1 MCNRILF
8 KMDTLF
14 KGDAQGTKGPFIVPS
29 AWSLAV
35 LVCKALFVQGD
46 PLFSLHCGDV
56 RYCSLSLHVCA
67 YPVNKLVC
75 NLDCNLNTSMCLC
88 KCSVKQTL
96 H

>member
-1 MCNRILF
+1 MG
-8 KMDTLF
+8 TLF
-14 KGDAQGTKGPFIVPS
+14 KGNAQGTKDPFIVPS

-35 LVCKALFVQGD
+35 LSVQGD

-56 RYCSLSLHVCA
+56 RYCSLSLHVCI
-67 YPVNKLVC
+67 YPVIKLVC
-75 NLDCNLNTSMCLC
+75 DLDCNLNTSMCLC